1 MSVASVYRPFHLSE
15 SQIYESSRLC
25 LLSGSITFF
34 FLACLLPVQLTH
46 LLASAAPLIS
56 GQSPSHLSL
65 TIHDQEAATIVP
77 KLASALP
84 SLHTLVSHHGFRL
97 TSLECNDRP
106 TPRTDD
112 SLVLAFLFGLCSLQD
127 AEEYESQVY
136 PLSTCSKQLDP
147 LPSPP
152 APLLHTPLLTPAL
165 LSSLTRLQLDAV
177 VLPDTACRYLRHC
190 TALTSLS
197 LRGTPFHLALLPIV
211 LSSLPSLSRLS
222 LLNWLPDFCVPLG
235 GDDKPLGAQV
245 FSAIAGLT
253 RLTQLDI
260 EDTPFSASHL
270 RQLISLPSLSALELK
285 ESVHDASHG
294 RLEPLACLPSLSYL
308 YLSLPASQLMPGDFL
323 VQLSGLTHL
332 CELDI
337 HVDSPAGCVAL
348 AGLTRLTKLVLS
360 SRSHCLL
367 GPRLCSLQHLR
378 SMRHMAIHSEG
389 LDYLQYI
396 QPLTALEKLLVT
408 ADSRMGRQPFTPAH
422 GQQLT
427 HLSLL
432 TELQFAKVSLQRGC
446 LRPMVKPL
454 VSLTRLEVYY
464 CTLPD
469 QVVLDVARFES
480 LTSFRLL
487 RCDGHKKEAE
497 RRLARQC
504 ESVGRSLA
512 VVCLDEAV

>member
-1 MSVASVYRPFHLSE
+1 MDTSMSCRQLCPLS
-15 SQIYESSRLC
+15 SLSCPPCVGSIPLQLTPLLGRAVPLIADQPPSRL
-25 LLSGSITFF
+25 S
-34 FLACLLPVQLTH
+34 
-46 LLASAAPLIS
+46 
-56 GQSPSHLSL
+56 LSL
-65 TIHDQEAATIVP
+65 NDQQAETTVP
-77 KLASALP
+77 LLVSSLP
-84 SLHTLVSHHGFRL
+84 SLHSLVSHHGFRL
-97 TSLECNDRP
+97 LRLTAEDE
-106 TPRTDD
+106 TMPRTEE
-112 SLVLAFLFGLCSLQD
+112 SKVLAFLFGLCT
-127 AEEYESQVY
+127 AEQARQYRGHLF
-136 PLSTCSKQLDP
+136 PLSVLTRP
-147 LPSPP
+147 NTPFPTPP